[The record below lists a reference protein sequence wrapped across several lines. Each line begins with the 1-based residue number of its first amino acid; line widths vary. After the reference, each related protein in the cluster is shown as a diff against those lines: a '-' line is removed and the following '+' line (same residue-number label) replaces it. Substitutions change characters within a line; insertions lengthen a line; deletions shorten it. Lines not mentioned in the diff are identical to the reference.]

1 MSLSSK
7 SVKDIKALVK
17 SANAS
22 IRAEHKVMK
31 KKVLDKIRV
40 ERKVEMKKA
49 RDKLNE
55 MLKKKLI
62 PITRRQK
69 SDLIADLNRNKK
81 HWSLSDAPAAAAPAA
96 PAEKKA
102 FVTKRIGGK
111 IRRIPVDNLK
121 KADEKKK
128 AEKRREKDAARSEAA
143 RKAKS
148 NVIAK
153 IRKTDKIQKAL
164 TERTASKKAIPK
176 KPFNC
181 NKCEKGSYTAR
192 CVPCMR
198 KDLAKE
204 AEAKKP
210 KPKPKVPT
218 ITITEAPKERKKIN
232 KKVKSQLPPL
242 KEKPVKIRLPK
253 AAAPAKAAAAP
264 AKAAAK
270 APAKSNGDLKAL
282 KKKLKAAGV
291 SSMVLKFIKT
301 VEAAKDKLE
310 EVEGQEA
317 DSGVAVD
324 PIYLRAV
331 SSKDRKE
338 VELLVKMILP
348 RNEYTLEDQRDYFDT
363 MKDMNDEWAGSAK
376 PRIKYEDMF
385 DAAEK
390 ELFRLLYPKWFVA
403 PAPAKKTKE
412 KTESKKSKDKS

>member
-7 SVKDIKALVK
+7 SVKDIKAIVK
-17 SANAS
+17 TANAS
-22 IRAEHKVMK
+22 IRAEHNIMK
-31 KKVLDKIRV
+31 KKVLDKIRA
-40 ERKVEMKKA
+40 ERKVEIKTA
-49 RDKLNE
+49 RTKLNE

-62 PITRRQK
+62 PIARRQK
-69 SDLIADLNRNKK
+69 ADLIADLNRNKK
-81 HWSLSDAPAAAAPAA
+81 HWGNAPAAAPV
-96 PAEKKA
+96 EKKA
-102 FVTKRIGGK
+102 FITKRIGGK

-148 NVIAK
+148 DVISK
-153 IRKTDKIQKAL
+153 IRKTDEKQKAL
-164 TERTASKKAIPK
+164 TERTASKKALPK

-181 NKCEKGSYTAR
+181 NQCEKGSYTAR

-210 KPKPKVPT
+210 KPKPAPKGGTFGKVPT
-218 ITITEAPKERKKIN
+218 ITITEAPKDRKKIK

-253 AAAPAKAAAAP
+253 AAA
-264 AKAAAK
+264 AAK

-282 KKKLKAAGV
+282 KKQLKAAGV

-301 VEAAKDKLE
+301 VQAAKDKLE
-310 EVEGQEA
+310 EVEEA
-317 DSGVAVD
+317 EEDSGVEVD
-324 PIYLRAV
+324 PIYLRSVA
-331 SSKDRKE
+331 SKDRKE

-348 RNEYTLEDQRDYFDT
+348 RNEYSLEDQRDYFDT
-363 MKDMNDEWAGSAK
+363 MKEMAEEWTMQAF
-376 PRIKYEDMF
+376 PRIKYTDTF
-385 DAAEK
+385 DASEK
-390 ELFRLLYPKWFVA
+390 ELFRLLYPSLFK
-403 PAPAKKTKE
+403 PPAKKTKD
-412 KTESKKSKDKS
+412 KSESKMPKKGIKDTKDKS

>member
-7 SVKDIKALVK
+7 SVKDIKAIVK
-17 SANAS
+17 TANAS
-22 IRAEHKVMK
+22 IRAEHNVMK
-31 KKVLDKIRV
+31 KKVLDKIRA
-40 ERKVEMKKA
+40 ERKVEIKTA
-49 RDKLNE
+49 RTKLNE

-62 PITRRQK
+62 PIARRQK

-81 HWSLSDAPAAAAPAA
+81 HWGNAPAPAA
-96 PAEKKA
+96 PVEKKA
-102 FVTKRIGGK
+102 FITKRIGGK

-148 NVIAK
+148 DVISK
-153 IRKTDKIQKAL
+153 IRKTDEKQKAL
-164 TERTASKKAIPK
+164 TERTASKKALPK

-181 NKCEKGSYTAR
+181 NQCEKGSYTAR

-210 KPKPKVPT
+210 KGNKAKVPT
-218 ITITEAPKERKKIN
+218 ITITEAPKDRKKIK

-253 AAAPAKAAAAP
+253 AAAAAKA
-264 AKAAAK
+264 

-282 KKKLKAAGV
+282 KKQLKAAGV

-301 VEAAKDKLE
+301 VQAAKDKLE
-310 EVEGQEA
+310 EVEEA
-317 DSGVAVD
+317 EEDSGVEVD
-324 PIYLRAV
+324 PIYLRSVA
-331 SSKDRKE
+331 SKDRKE

-363 MKDMNDEWAGSAK
+363 MKEMAEEWTMQAF
-376 PRIKYEDMF
+376 PRIKYTDTF
-385 DAAEK
+385 DASEK
-390 ELFRLLYPKWFVA
+390 ELFRLLYPSLFK
-403 PAPAKKTKE
+403 PPAKKTKD
-412 KTESKKSKDKS
+412 KSESKMPKKGIKDTKDKS

>member
-7 SVKDIKALVK
+7 SVKDIKAIVK
-17 SANAS
+17 TANAS
-22 IRAEHKVMK
+22 IRAEHNIMK
-31 KKVLDKIRV
+31 KKVLDKIRA
-40 ERKVEMKKA
+40 ERKVEIKTA
-49 RDKLNE
+49 RTKLNE

-62 PITRRQK
+62 PIARRQK
-69 SDLIADLNRNKK
+69 ADLIADLNRNKK
-81 HWSLSDAPAAAAPAA
+81 HWGNAPAPAPAA
-96 PAEKKA
+96 PVEKKA
-102 FVTKRIGGK
+102 FITKRIGGK

-148 NVIAK
+148 DVISK
-153 IRKTDKIQKAL
+153 IRKTDEKQKAL
-164 TERTASKKAIPK
+164 TERTASKKALPK

-181 NKCEKGSYTAR
+181 NQCEKGSYTAR

-218 ITITEAPKERKKIN
+218 ITITEAPKDRKKIK

-253 AAAPAKAAAAP
+253 AAAAKAP
-264 AKAAAK
+264 AMPKGTAAK
-270 APAKSNGDLKAL
+270 APVGPPSPELKAL

-301 VEAAKDKLE
+301 VQAAKDKLE
-310 EVEGQEA
+310 EVEEA
-317 DSGVAVD
+317 EEDSGVEVD
-324 PIYLRAV
+324 PIYLRSVA
-331 SSKDRKE
+331 SKDRKE

-348 RNEYTLEDQRDYFDT
+348 RNEYSLEDQRDYFDT
-363 MKDMNDEWAGSAK
+363 MKEMAEEWTMQAF
-376 PRIKYEDMF
+376 PRIKYTDTF
-385 DAAEK
+385 DASEK
-390 ELFRLLYPKWFVA
+390 ELFRLLYPSLFK
-403 PAPAKKTKE
+403 PPAKKTKD
-412 KTESKKSKDKS
+412 KSESKKSKDTKDKS